1 LLRGLGLLLGTV
13 GLGIVAPASAHAG
26 APVAAHAATAP
37 VAAHAATAHAAAA
50 ATHAPA
56 TARATAERPT
66 ALLLFLPSDSDA
78 IESKLAGV
86 PSLSTGLMSATQG
99 NYRTT
104 QLLLDIT
111 QGARVSYSA
120 YTPGKPP
127 ALSLTSSGL
136 VTGWPQALKRAYG
149 APQILQP
156 GLLATTIPGGGAYAG
171 SAGGT
176 GSAVSAEGA
185 GSAVSAADAGSNH
198 ADGVIAANRAG
209 HVAAVSLGPATSLP
223 TRIARLSRRYSLVVA
238 DLPAGP
244 AGETQLHLLAMR
256 RPAQQL
262 LLVLQR
268 APDRRGYELLWTSLA
283 GLGGGHALTSST
295 TNQRGLIAAIDLAP
309 TILRHLALPIP
320 AAMRGEPVR
329 TDGSFD
335 GAYLR
340 TLKARLGV
348 VYSRRLPALAWL
360 LVAWAVL
367 LLAALIPI
375 PRGDPARRRAAAM
388 RVGALALLW
397 TPVAELLPAA
407 LEPSRPVEYTILV
420 LSCFLLGLLTDR
432 LLPWPRAPL
441 APALLAV
448 LALSADSLL
457 HTQLLIR
464 SLLGPNPIF
473 GARFYGIGNELKS
486 ALAVLVFAA
495 VAAVLY
501 PAVRGRRSATAMALA
516 GIALAVVEG
525 SARIGAGVGGVILVS
540 AGTAVATVML
550 LPGQL
555 TRRRALFVLIAPV
568 VGLIALAALDLL
580 SAHGSGHFTGSILHA
595 RSGGDLR
602 DVIERRY
609 AAAYDELKHGAMPVA
624 TALGLLAAGFG
635 LRARERLLAPVGGD
649 PAWLAALAG
658 GLTAGVVGAL
668 TEDSGPVLFVVAVFV
683 LICLLGYLA
692 GQPPESRRGDP
703 RQRTDDT
710 RRAARSRARTPP
722 PGALAR

>member
-1 LLRGLGLLLGTV
+1 MRILPCLLRGLGLLLLVLLGTATPAV
-13 GLGIVAPASAHAG
+13 ALAAAPAA
-26 APVAAHAATAP
+26 VD
-37 VAAHAATAHAAAA
+37 
-50 ATHAPA
+50 
-56 TARATAERPT
+56 RPT
-66 ALLLFLPSDSDA
+66 ALLLFLPSNSDA

-99 NYRTT
+99 NYRTA

-120 YTPGKPP
+120 YTPGSPP

-136 VTGWPQALKRAYG
+136 VTGWPQALKRANS

-171 SAGGT
+171 SAGGDHED
-176 GSAVSAEGA
+176 S
-185 GSAVSAADAGSNH
+185 
-198 ADGVIAANRAG
+198 VIAAGRAG
-209 HVAAVSLGPATSLP
+209 HVAAVSQGPAASLP
-223 TRIARLSRRYSLVVA
+223 TRIARLSRHHPLVVA

-244 AGETQLHLLAMR
+244 AGEAQLRLLARR
-256 RPAQQL
+256 RPANQL

-283 GLGGGHALTSST
+283 GLGSGRALTSST

-309 TILRHLALPIP
+309 TILSHLALPIP

-360 LVAWAVL
+360 LVAWAAL

-375 PRGDPARRRAAAM
+375 PRGDPARRRATAM

-420 LSCFLLGLLTDR
+420 LTCFLLGLLSDR

-448 LALSADSLL
+448 LALSADALL

-501 PAVRGRRSATAMALA
+501 PATRGRRSATAMALA

-595 RSGGDLR
+595 RSAGDLR

-624 TALGLLAAGFG
+624 TALGLIAVGFG

-692 GQPPESRRGDP
+692 GQPPELRRADLRP
-703 RQRTDDT
+703 RTDDT